1 MKTETTITKSILL
14 AVSLCLLPLSF
25 NTEAADNPQKPQAQ
39 FQFKKNEEVKQIAP
53 KRPVRIKLHR
63 SSNGAYNW
71 DLTGDNV
78 DDIIRTDARLR
89 KQLKVE

>member
-1 MKTETTITKSILL
+1 MKTGTNMKKIIMLI
-14 AVSLCLLPLSF
+14 ASLCFLSLSF
-25 NTEAADNPQKPQAQ
+25 SVDAADNPQKPQAQ

-63 SSNGAYNW
+63 SATGAYNW

-78 DDIIRTDARLR
+78 DDIIRADARLR